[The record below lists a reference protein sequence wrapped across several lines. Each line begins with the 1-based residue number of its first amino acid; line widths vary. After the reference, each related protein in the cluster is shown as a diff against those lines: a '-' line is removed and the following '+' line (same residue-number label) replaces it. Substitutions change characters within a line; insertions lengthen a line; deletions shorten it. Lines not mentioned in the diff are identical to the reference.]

1 MATDLSAK
9 RLELLKEAVP
19 TLSRVAV
26 LWNAADPG
34 MVLASARSRRRPRGL
49 GVTLQSTRCAP
60 RRISSR
66 RLWPSLQKRPDAL
79 FVVAEVLTLAHR
91 CQVLDFAA
99 QHRLPAMY
107 EFGVAG
113 WGASWP
119 MGQLTD
125 SFQRGAY
132 YVDRILKGTKPVRL
146 PVEQPMNF
154 ELVINF
160 KAAEALGLTIP
171 PHLLVLADRGD
182 RGQENRCMRIW

>member
-1 MATDLSAK
+1 M
-9 RLELLKEAVP
+9 ELLKEAVP

-34 MVLASARSRRRPRGL
+34 MVLRFREIEAAAPGAGRDVAIHEVRTAGFRAGVYGHHSRSA
-49 GVTLQSTRCAP
+49 
-60 RRISSR
+60 
-66 RLWPSLQKRPDAL
+66 PDAL

-91 CQVLDFAA
+91 CQVLDLR
-99 QHRLPAMY
+99 HSTGCLRCTNSGCCGM
-107 EFGVAG
+107 
-113 WGASWP
+113 GALMAYGP
-119 MGQLTD
+119 KLTD

-132 YVDRILKGTKPVRL
+132 YVDRILKGTKPVDL